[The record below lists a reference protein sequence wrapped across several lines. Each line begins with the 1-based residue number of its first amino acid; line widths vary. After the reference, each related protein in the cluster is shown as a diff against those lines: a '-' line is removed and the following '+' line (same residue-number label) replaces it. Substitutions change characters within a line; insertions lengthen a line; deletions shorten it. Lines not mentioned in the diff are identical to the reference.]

1 MAERAAGAGT
11 APRESFVLV
20 ANYDSDVGYAWWL
33 MESFWVA
40 LANRYHERYRMLLAY
55 PSISRVPGSIT
66 GAPIEP
72 VQVHFARH
80 RWSDLWRQ
88 LRFIRTHRVRVLYFT
103 DQRVWGL
110 RYILFRL
117 SGVRRIVVHDHTP
130 GNRVAPR
137 GTKAVAKRLLARTP
151 GVAVDGLIAV
161 TEFVRRRHL
170 EVTLFPAHRCFVAEN
185 GLPSRP
191 AATPV
196 DVHSVFGI
204 PSDRLALV
212 TVGRAHRVKGVELVL
227 EAMAQLVVRDGRR
240 DVHLL
245 HCGDGPDLDRFA
257 QRAEE
262 LGLSGFVTFAGRQS
276 DIPGI
281 LRGCDMAI
289 HASAA
294 EVGYSLAVLEY
305 MEAGL
310 PVVVSDDPSV
320 SAATDAGVSGLTYAA
335 GDAGDAAAALARLLD
350 DAALRKRLGEHGQH
364 VVQERFSLARTH
376 TELLRAVDALLARTK
391 P

>member
-1 MAERAAGAGT
+1 MAERSAGAET
-11 APRESFVLV
+11 TPREAFVLV

-33 MESFWVA
+33 MESFWVS
-40 LANRYHERYRMLLAY
+40 LAHRYHERYRMLLGY
-55 PSISRVPGSIT
+55 PSISRVPGSIS

-103 DQRVWGL
+103 DQRAWGL

-137 GTKAVAKRLLARTP
+137 GIKAVAKRLLARTP
-151 GVAVDGLIAV
+151 GVAVDGVIAV
-161 TEFVRRRHL
+161 SEFVRRRHL

-196 DVHSVFGI
+196 DVHAVFGI
-204 PSDRLALV
+204 PSDRLVLV

-227 EAMAQLVVRDGRR
+227 EALSQLVVRDGRR

-257 QRAEE
+257 QRAEA
-262 LGLSGFVTFAGRQS
+262 LGVSGFATFAGRQG

-281 LRGCDMAI
+281 LAGCDLAI

-320 SAATDAGVSGLTYAA
+320 SAATESGVNGLTFAA
-335 GDAGDAAAALARLLD
+335 GDAADAAAVLVRLLD
-350 DAALRKRLGEHGQH
+350 DAGLRDRLGEQGRRA
-364 VVQERFSLARTH
+364 VQERFSLARTH
-376 TELLRAVDALLARTK
+376 AQLLQAMDTLLARGDR
-391 P
+391 